1 MAPNISD
8 ISVKTITGDAKS
20 LSEYSGKVLLIINV
34 ASYCGYTKQ
43 YAGMEELYKKYKD
56 QGFELLAFPCN
67 DFGAQEPDSNEKIAE
82 FCDVNY
88 STTFQLFDKVH
99 AKGGEQHPLYAE
111 LTKAGENSGEDV
123 AWNFEKFLISKT
135 GEVIGRYKS
144 GVTPMDSSLTSDI
157 EKALAA

>member
-8 ISVKTITGDAKS
+8 ISVKTITGDAKTF
-20 LSEYSGKVLLIINV
+20 SEYSGKVLLIVNV

-43 YAGMEELYKKYKD
+43 YAGMEELYKKYQS

-67 DFGAQEPDSNEKIAE
+67 DYGAQEPDSNEKIAE

-111 LTKAGENSGEDV
+111 LTQGEDV

-135 GEVIGRYKS
+135 GEVIGRYQS
-144 GVTPMDSSLTSDI
+144 GVTPMDGSLTADI